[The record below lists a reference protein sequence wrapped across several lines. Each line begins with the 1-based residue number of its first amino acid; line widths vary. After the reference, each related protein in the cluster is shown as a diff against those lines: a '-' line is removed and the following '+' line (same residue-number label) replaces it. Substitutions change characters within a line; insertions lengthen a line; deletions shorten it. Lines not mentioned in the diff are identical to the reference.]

1 MYDAMPAFVPSP
13 LSAPGPSWGS
23 ADFASRARGAMQ
35 AAAAE
40 GKRAQR
46 ARKAAEPPVAP
57 EPAPLAPLP
66 AGMAP
71 VPGTAPT
78 LPPWA
83 VPVLAGAGLFLVGT
97 LLLLA
102 VTRPAPRGVA
112 P

>member
-1 MYDAMPAFVPSP
+1 
-13 LSAPGPSWGS
+13 
-23 ADFASRARGAMQ
+23 
-35 AAAAE
+35 
-40 GKRAQR
+40 
-46 ARKAAEPPVAP
+46 
-57 EPAPLAPLP
+57 
-66 AGMAP
+66 MAP